1 MAGEKIKNII
11 KKKKIK
17 KEEEQKKGA
26 DRDTTTADANFNHPG
41 YAW

>member
-26 DRDTTTADANFNHPG
+26 DRDTTTADANFNDPV
-41 YAW
+41 YA

>member
-1 MAGEKIKNII
+1 MAGEKNKIII
-11 KKKKIK
+11 KKKIE

-26 DRDTTTADANFNHPG
+26 DRDTTTADANFNDPV